1 MFLTFL
7 FHLNKWAAIIYAGI
21 NLFRWTIKE
30 EVEEVA
36 EEVIEE
42 VAMVAVVEEVETKVL
57 LLQKQ
62 RSTTSLRSWVRL
74 FLLGHWS
81 GV

>member
-1 MFLTFL
+1 
-7 FHLNKWAAIIYAGI
+7 
-21 NLFRWTIKE
+21 
-30 EVEEVA
+30 VA